1 MQQVAVIE
9 VRDDGAMIPVDVL
22 RALDASAGD
31 RVAFVENDDG
41 SISLTKAARTTPKR
55 SVGEFA
61 GIFAMG
67 QKRSLEEGLA
77 LMRQIRYGDERE
89 DP

>member
-1 MQQVAVIE
+1 M
-9 VRDDGAMIPVDVL
+9 L

-41 SISLTKAARTTPKR
+41 SIYLMKAAPTTTKR
-55 SVGEFA
+55 SVGDFA
-61 GIFAMG
+61 GIFATG

-77 LMRQIRYGDERE
+77 LMREIRYGDERE
-89 DP
+89 EP